1 MTTTDNKSTD
11 LGHMAFEILKEFVS
25 DRPHYTENDFSAL
38 QSKFREACT
47 QAGAD
52 PKDMLMHASAA
63 LCEHQPGFQ
72 VRLERRVA
80 AVNTLPPLH

>member
-1 MTTTDNKSTD
+1 
-11 LGHMAFEILKEFVS
+11 
-25 DRPHYTENDFSAL
+25 L
-38 QSKFREACT
+38 QSKFREACIQT
-47 QAGAD
+47 GAD
-52 PKDMLMHASAA
+52 PKTVLMTASAA